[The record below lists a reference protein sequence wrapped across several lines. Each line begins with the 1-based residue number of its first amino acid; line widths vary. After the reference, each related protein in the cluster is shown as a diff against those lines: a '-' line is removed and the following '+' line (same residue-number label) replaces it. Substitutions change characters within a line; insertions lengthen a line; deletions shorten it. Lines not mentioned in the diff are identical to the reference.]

1 LELLRLHESILNF
14 ICCFPR
20 SFSLITLYKCLLP
33 IVVVQEEEGR
43 EQGVEDFQR
52 ELTTYREEF
61 PVRICLCYEFAAMRV
76 GNGWCSICLTTIIK
90 ILNKKKKLIEMAYFG
105 FSFFGSKIWA
115 CFIWNN
121 L

>member
-20 SFSLITLYKCLLP
+20 SFSLITFYKCLLP

-76 GNGWCSICLTTIIK
+76 GNGWCSICLTTIIE
-90 ILNKKKKLIEMAYFG
+90 ILNKKINYRDLGLFW
-105 FSFFGSKIWA
+105 FFFFWFKDLGL
-115 CFIWNN
+115 FY
-121 L
+121 LE

>member
-76 GNGWCSICLTTIIK
+76 GNGWCSICLTPIIE
-90 ILNKKKKLIEMAYFG
+90 ILNKKKNYRDIGLFW
-105 FSFFGSKIWA
+105 FFFFRFKDLGL
-115 CFIWNN
+115 FY
-121 L
+121 LE

>member
-14 ICCFPR
+14 ITF
-20 SFSLITLYKCLLP
+20 YKCLLP

-90 ILNKKKKLIEMAYFG
+90 ILNKKKTYRDGLFW
-105 FSFFGSKIWA
+105 FFFFRFKDLGL
-115 CFIWNN
+115 FY
-121 L
+121 LE

>member
-14 ICCFPR
+14 ITF
-20 SFSLITLYKCLLP
+20 YKCLLP

-76 GNGWCSICLTTIIK
+76 GNGWCSICLTTIIE
-90 ILNKKKKLIEMAYFG
+90 ILNKKKNYRDL
-105 FSFFGSKIWA
+105 
-115 CFIWNN
+115 
-121 L
+121 